1 VYERVETAA
10 AMKKAL
16 KEKQWDIILCDY
28 KLPKFNAPSA
38 IAVLKETNIDIPLI
52 IVSGAIGE
60 ETAVE
65 CMHLGA
71 HDYIMKGNLSR
82 LYVAIARELDEAN
95 SRSKRKQ
102 AEEALNES
110 EALYRKLF
118 DNHAAVKLMID
129 PDTGN
134 IIDANDAAANFYGWS
149 REKLKQMKIQEINTL
164 SPEEVKKELEKART
178 QKRIRFEFRHR
189 RADGSIRNV
198 EVFSSKIE
206 AKGKDILHSI
216 IHDITERKLA
226 EEALKDS
233 EEKYR
238 TILENIDD
246 GYYEVDLNGNFTFFN
261 ASMCRILGYPQEEM
275 MGMNNRQFTDKENAK
290 KLFQTFN
297 EVYKTEEPAKEFDW
311 QIIRKD
317 GTKRYIEVSVSL
329 QKNSSG
335 QPIGFQGIA
344 RDITER
350 KQAEEVL
357 LESEKFFKEITENS
371 SDIIIITDKN
381 GDIKYC
387 SRSIERIAGY
397 RPEELIGRSALTL
410 IHPDDKKRAVGDFG
424 KAILAIDSATPN
436 AFRIVH
442 KDGSERYFEGLGGNL
457 LDNPDVA
464 GFIMNV
470 HDITESKRAEEKLRR
485 SEKKYRSLVENAQEG
500 IFQSTA
506 EGRHISVNQ
515 AFANILGYE
524 SPEEVMAAIAD
535 IPHQVYVH
543 PDDRT
548 KILQIIEKEGSVKGY
563 EAEFYKK
570 DGSKTWMSINMHA
583 IRDEEG
589 RLLYYQGTDQ
599 DIIEKKNMETE
610 RQENIERLRKS
621 LGVTINAISMIVEM
635 KDPYTSGHQQRVSD
649 LARSI
654 ATEMGLSADRQ
665 DFLRTASAIHD
676 IGKIS
681 VPSEILSKPTKLTDL
696 EFSLIKTHAQSGY
709 DILKDI
715 EFPWPV
721 ADVVLQHHER
731 MDGSGYPQGL
741 KGDDILLEARI
752 LAVADVVEAI
762 ASHRPYR
769 PELGIDFALE
779 EISGNKGILYDADA
793 VDACLKLFREKGY
806 TLVLEKS

>member
-1 VYERVETAA
+1 MAKNTESEMSNLKSKISNPQSLRVLMVEDSEDDALLEIRELKKGGYNPVYERVETAA

-65 CMHLGA
+65 CMRLGA

-178 QKRIRFEFRHR
+178 QKRIHFEFRHR

-238 TILENIDD
+238 NIIENIED
-246 GYYEVDLNGNFTFFN
+246 GYYEVDFNGNFTFFN
-261 ASMCRILGYPQEEM
+261 DSMCRILGYPQEEM

-290 KLFQTFN
+290 KLFKTFN
-297 EVYKTEEPAKEFDW
+297 EVYRTGEPAKEFDW

-317 GTKRYIEVSVSL
+317 GDKRYIEVSVSL

-335 QPIGFQGIA
+335 KPIGFRGIS
-344 RDITER
+344 RDISER

-410 IHPDDKKRAVGDFG
+410 IHPD
-424 KAILAIDSATPN
+424 
-436 AFRIVH
+436 
-442 KDGSERYFEGLGGNL
+442 E
-457 LDNPDVA
+457 
-464 GFIMNV
+464 
-470 HDITESKRAEEKLRR
+470 
-485 SEKKYRSLVENAQEG
+485 
-500 IFQSTA
+500 
-506 EGRHISVNQ
+506 
-515 AFANILGYE
+515 
-524 SPEEVMAAIAD
+524 
-535 IPHQVYVH
+535 
-543 PDDRT
+543 
-548 KILQIIEKEGSVKGY
+548 
-563 EAEFYKK
+563 
-570 DGSKTWMSINMHA
+570 
-583 IRDEEG
+583 
-589 RLLYYQGTDQ
+589 
-599 DIIEKKNMETE
+599 
-610 RQENIERLRKS
+610 
-621 LGVTINAISMIVEM
+621 
-635 KDPYTSGHQQRVSD
+635 
-649 LARSI
+649 
-654 ATEMGLSADRQ
+654 
-665 DFLRTASAIHD
+665 
-676 IGKIS
+676 
-681 VPSEILSKPTKLTDL
+681 
-696 EFSLIKTHAQSGY
+696 
-709 DILKDI
+709 
-715 EFPWPV
+715 
-721 ADVVLQHHER
+721 
-731 MDGSGYPQGL
+731 
-741 KGDDILLEARI
+741 
-752 LAVADVVEAI
+752 
-762 ASHRPYR
+762 
-769 PELGIDFALE
+769 
-779 EISGNKGILYDADA
+779 
-793 VDACLKLFREKGY
+793 
-806 TLVLEKS
+806 

>member
-1 VYERVETAA
+1 MKDPSGTKQELIEEISILKKKIEKLEKTETA
-10 AMKKAL
+10 
-16 KEKQWDIILCDY
+16 Y
-28 KLPKFNAPSA
+28 
-38 IAVLKETNIDIPLI
+38 
-52 IVSGAIGE
+52 
-60 ETAVE
+60 
-65 CMHLGA
+65 
-71 HDYIMKGNLSR
+71 
-82 LYVAIARELDEAN
+82 
-95 SRSKRKQ
+95 KQ
-102 AEEALNES
+102 AEEAL
-110 EALYRKLF
+110 
-118 DNHAAVKLMID
+118 
-129 PDTGN
+129 
-134 IIDANDAAANFYGWS
+134 
-149 REKLKQMKIQEINTL
+149 RE
-164 SPEEVKKELEKART
+164 
-178 QKRIRFEFRHR
+178 
-189 RADGSIRNV
+189 
-198 EVFSSKIE
+198 
-206 AKGKDILHSI
+206 
-216 IHDITERKLA
+216 
-226 EEALKDS
+226 S

-238 TILENIDD
+238 TILENIED
-246 GYYEVDLNGNFTFFN
+246 GYYEVDLNGNFIFFN

-290 KLFQTFN
+290 KLFKTFN
-297 EVYKTEEPAKEFDW
+297 EIYRTGEPAKGFDW

-335 QPIGFQGIA
+335 KPIGFRGIS
-344 RDITER
+344 RDISER

-654 ATEMGLSADRQ
+654 ATEMGLSTDQR
-665 DFLRTASAIHD
+665 DFIRAASSIHD

-681 VPSEILSKPTKLTDL
+681 IPSEILSKPTKLTNL
-696 EFSLIKTHAQSGY
+696 EFSLIKTHSQSGY

-752 LAVADVVEAI
+752 LAVADVMEAI

-769 PELGIDFALE
+769 PALGIDLALE
-779 EISGNKGILYDADA
+779 EISRNKGILYDADA

-806 TLVLEKS
+806 TLVLKK